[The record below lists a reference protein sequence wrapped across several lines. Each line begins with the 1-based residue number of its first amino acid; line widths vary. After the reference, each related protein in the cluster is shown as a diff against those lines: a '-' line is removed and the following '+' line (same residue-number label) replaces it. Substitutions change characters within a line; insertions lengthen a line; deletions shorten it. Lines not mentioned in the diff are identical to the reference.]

1 MLNQLFSRP
10 RASPGRN
17 DPYVAFLAD
26 VEEPLEI
33 RPSTAMKTPLASF
46 RLRTLIPSR
55 QLSESIRIWILPL
68 GHVTADPMLA
78 RFGDPL
84 AAVLTKLPSPF
95 VAEAG
100 AKMRALFDWMTAWQ
114 RAGRRLVADISDNYA
129 STGHPNLVE
138 FQNTL
143 LRQAEVVVPC
153 EALGEALRQGASH
166 PVTVIEDPYERES
179 AGNVRVSA
187 SDPVRL
193 CWFGQFSGPSL
204 GSVTR
209 ALLQL
214 GGHLKGRRAIL
225 TIVAGARQLVAIK
238 QFVATMA
245 QTNPAIEPRF
255 IQWSAE
261 ATWSAIE
268 ESDFVL
274 LPQDADNPWSRVKS
288 HNRIVET
295 IRCGRLPLAMPIPSY
310 VELRDYACVRASLS
324 EAFDWALANTE
335 EAQRRVRAGQ
345 DYIETRFSPRV
356 VAEKWSRFLGL
367 PAGGIREEG
376 P

>member
-1 MLNQLFSRP
+1 MVRMLKQLFSQPRGRP
-10 RASPGRN
+10 GGS

-26 VEEPLEI
+26 VAEPMEI

-55 QLSESIRIWILPL
+55 QLSNSIRIWVLPL
-68 GHVTADPMLA
+68 GQVTVDPMLA
-78 RFGDPL
+78 RYGEPV

-95 VAEAG
+95 VAEGG
-100 AKMRALFDWMTAWQ
+100 AKMKALFGWMKEWEQAK
-114 RAGRRLVADISDNYA
+114 RRLIADVSDHYA

-138 FQNTL
+138 FQNAL
-143 LRQAEVVVPC
+143 LRHAEVVVPC
-153 EALGEALRQGASH
+153 EALSEELRQGASH
-166 PVTVIEDPYERES
+166 PVTVIEDPYERDS
-179 AGNVRVSA
+179 AASVRVSA

-193 CWFGQFSGPSL
+193 CWFGQFSGPTL

-209 ALLQL
+209 ALVQL

-225 TIVAGARQLVAIK
+225 TIVAGARQLAAIR
-238 QFVATMA
+238 QFAATMA
-245 QTNPAIEPRF
+245 QTNPAIELRF
-255 IQWSAE
+255 TQWSAE
-261 ATWSAIE
+261 ATWAAIE

-274 LPQDADNPWSRVKS
+274 LPQDADNAWGRVKS

-310 VELRDYACVRASLS
+310 LELRDYACVRPSLA

-345 DYIETRFSPRV
+345 EYIDTRFSPRV
-356 VAEKWSRFLGL
+356 VAEKWRRLLGV
-367 PAGGIREEG
+367 PGGER
-376 P
+376 

>member
-1 MLNQLFSRP
+1 MLERFFSRP
-10 RASPGRN
+10 SGSPGRN

-46 RLRTLIPSR
+46 RLRTLMPSR
-55 QLSESIRIWILPL
+55 QLSNSIRIWILPL

-78 RFGDPL
+78 RYGDPV

-95 VAEAG
+95 IAEAG
-100 AKMRALFDWMTAWQ
+100 ARMNELFGWMREWQ
-114 RAGRRLVADISDNYA
+114 RGKRRLVADISDNYA

-143 LRQAEVVVPC
+143 LRNAEVVVPC
-153 EALGEALRQGASH
+153 EALREELRQGASH

-193 CWFGQFSGPSL
+193 CWFGQFSGPTL

-225 TIVAGARQLVAIK
+225 TIVAGARQLTAIR
-238 QFVATMA
+238 QFAATMA
-245 QTNPAIEPRF
+245 ETNPAIELRF

-261 ATWSAIE
+261 ATWTAIE

-274 LPQDADNPWSRVKS
+274 LPQDGDNPWGRVKS

-310 VELRDYACVRASLS
+310 LELRDYACVRSSLS
-324 EAFDWALANTE
+324 EAFDWALSNVE

-345 DYIETRFSPRV
+345 EYIETRFSPRV
-356 VAEKWSRFLGL
+356 VAEKWSRLLQL
-367 PAGGIREEG
+367 PVGER
-376 P
+376 